1 MAVRRKIREGMATRE
16 EVNTTTATI
25 IAMADN
31 RGTTTIMEISNSNHT
46 DIISNSSSSSSIS
59 NNNNTTIIVVVV
71 EVDEITMGI
80 NNKMRWQT
88 GITAHFTAKGGML
101 VVLVVSIGGS
111 KTRDATALRRS

>member
-46 DIISNSSSSSSIS
+46 DIISNSSSSSIS